1 MDCNVSKAE
10 RAAWL
15 REKLRRVEA
24 YKYPLLVLL
33 LGAGLLLLPRAG
45 GSQPAAEPE
54 TAAAAAAEAEPE
66 NLEAKLE
73 KLLSQMEGAG
83 AVQVVLTLEKSASYT
98 YQTDRETRDGEER
111 RETVLVSDGAG
122 GEAPVTQE
130 TAYPVYQG
138 AVVACQGA
146 DSAQV
151 RLDIVRAVASLTGLS
166 SDRITVIKL
175 KRS

>member
-15 REKLRRVEA
+15 REKLRKVEA

-45 GSQPAAEPE
+45 GSQLAAEPE
-54 TAAAAAAEAEPE
+54 TAAAAAEAEPAA
-66 NLEAKLE
+66 LESKLE
-73 KLLSQMEGAG
+73 NLLSQMEGAG

>member
-15 REKLRRVEA
+15 REKLRKVEA

-45 GSQPAAEPE
+45 GAQPTAAPE
-54 TAAAAAAEAEPE
+54 TTAAAAEEEPAA
-66 NLEAKLE
+66 LEAKLE
-73 KLLSQMEGAG
+73 NLLSQMEGAG
-83 AVQVVLTLEKSASYT
+83 AVQVVLMLEKSASYT

>member
-15 REKLRRVEA
+15 REKLRKVEA

-33 LGAGLLLLPRAG
+33 LGAGLLLLPREG
-45 GSQPAAEPE
+45 GAQPTAAPE
-54 TAAAAAAEAEPE
+54 TTAAAAEEEPAA
-66 NLEAKLE
+66 LEAKLE
-73 KLLSQMEGAG
+73 NLLSQMEGAG

>member
-10 RAAWL
+10 SAAWL
-15 REKLRRVEA
+15 REKLRKVEA

-45 GSQPAAEPE
+45 SAQPAAEPE
-54 TAAAAAAEAEPE
+54 TAAAAAEEEPAA
-66 NLEAKLE
+66 LEAKLE
-73 KLLSQMEGAG
+73 NLLSQMEGAG

>member
-1 MDCNVSKAE
+1 MQCE
-10 RAAWL
+10 QG
-15 REKLRRVEA
+15 RESGVAPGESCRKVEA

-33 LGAGLLLLPRAG
+33 LGAGLLLLPREG
-45 GSQPAAEPE
+45 GAQPTAAPE
-54 TAAAAAAEAEPE
+54 TTAAAVEEEPAA
-66 NLEAKLE
+66 LEAKLE

>member
-15 REKLRRVEA
+15 REKLRKVEA

-45 GSQPAAEPE
+45 GSQPTAAPE
-54 TAAAAAAEAEPE
+54 TAAATAEEPAA
-66 NLEAKLE
+66 LEAKLE
-73 KLLSQMEGAG
+73 NLLSQMEGAG

>member
-1 MDCNVSKAE
+1 MDRNVKKDE
-10 RAAWL
+10 QRKWL
-15 REKLRRVEA
+15 LGKLKKLEA
-24 YKYPLLVLL
+24 VKYPLLVLL
-33 LGAGLLLLPRAG
+33 LGAGLLLLPREG
-45 GSQPAAEPE
+45 GAQPTAAPE
-54 TAAAAAAEAEPE
+54 TAAATAEEPAA
-66 NLEAKLE
+66 LEAKLE
-73 KLLSQMEGAG
+73 NLLSQMEGAG

>member
-54 TAAAAAAEAEPE
+54 TAAAAAEEPAA
-66 NLEAKLE
+66 LEAKLE
-73 KLLSQMEGAG
+73 GLLSQMEGAG
-83 AVQVVLTLEKSASYT
+83 AVQVALTLEKSASYT

>member
-33 LGAGLLLLPRAG
+33 LGAGLLLLLREG
-45 GSQPAAEPE
+45 GAQPTAAPE
-54 TAAAAAAEAEPE
+54 TAAATAEEPAA
-66 NLEAKLE
+66 LEAKLE
-73 KLLSQMEGAG
+73 NLLSQMEGAG

>member
-1 MDCNVSKAE
+1 MG
-10 RAAWL
+10 R
-15 REKLRRVEA
+15 
-24 YKYPLLVLL
+24 L
-33 LGAGLLLLPRAG
+33 LGAGLLLLPREG
-45 GSQPAAEPE
+45 GAKPTAAPA
-54 TAAAAAAEAEPE
+54 TAAATAEEPAA
-66 NLEAKLE
+66 LEAKLE